1 MARIQLEN
9 IKKNF
14 GKVQA
19 LDGVSFEVQDKEFF
33 VLFGPAGAGKTT
45 ILNCIAGLNMPE
57 EGLVKFDDEI
67 MNLKDPA
74 HRNVAMVFENY
85 ALYPQM
91 TVYDNMASALRS
103 KLYKQDEEEI
113 KKRILWAAKI
123 MKMEHLLE
131 RLPSQLS
138 NGQKQRVAMGR
149 ALVRKPNVFLMD
161 EPLAHLDA
169 KLRNSMRTELKDMQA
184 NLGSTCIY
192 VTHDFM
198 EAMALGDRIA
208 ILNEGK
214 IIQIGTGDEIYYLP
228 CNELPLRLWVIPKSI
243 FLKG

>member
-19 LDGVSFEVQDKEFF
+19 LDGISFEVQDKEFF

-57 EGLVKFDDEI
+57 EGFVKFDDEI

-113 KKRILWAAKI
+113 KKK
-123 MKMEHLLE
+123 
-131 RLPSQLS
+131 
-138 NGQKQRVAMGR
+138 
-149 ALVRKPNVFLMD
+149 
-161 EPLAHLDA
+161 
-169 KLRNSMRTELKDMQA
+169 NSVGCQNHEDGT
-184 NLGSTCIY
+184 
-192 VTHDFM
+192 F
-198 EAMALGDRIA
+198 
-208 ILNEGK
+208 
-214 IIQIGTGDEIYYLP
+214 IGTSSQP
-228 CNELPLRLWVIPKSI
+228 AFQRPKTESSYGTC
-243 FLKG
+243 FGTKAKCVFNG

>member
-91 TVYDNMASALRS
+91 TVYDNMASALEVSCINRMR
-103 KLYKQDEEEI
+103 
-113 KKRILWAAKI
+113 KK
-123 MKMEHLLE
+123 
-131 RLPSQLS
+131 
-138 NGQKQRVAMGR
+138 
-149 ALVRKPNVFLMD
+149 
-161 EPLAHLDA
+161 
-169 KLRNSMRTELKDMQA
+169 
-184 NLGSTCIY
+184 
-192 VTHDFM
+192 
-198 EAMALGDRIA
+198 
-208 ILNEGK
+208 
-214 IIQIGTGDEIYYLP
+214 
-228 CNELPLRLWVIPKSI
+228 
-243 FLKG
+243 